1 MFETTKIQVLMC
13 FHFDTLHICWI
24 SSFLLFCF
32 WFIYD
37 YSYQQCDIFIL
48 GNWRKIPTWN
58 IKPTRFFF
66 WHSIIIDL
74 RNTQLKIRKKEKV
87 VFLFTYNSFSLFN
100 FARILFFSLSLSFSF
115 CHAKDCFFFLLVSL
129 SVLISSKMKIP
140 NISHSYRL
148 LFTRDVFL
156 RFWMNINKLLIFKS
170 FAYFKLILSDKFLFH
185 SLTISS
191 HGFLCMMTVML

>member
-1 MFETTKIQVLMC
+1 
-13 FHFDTLHICWI
+13 
-24 SSFLLFCF
+24 
-32 WFIYD
+32 
-37 YSYQQCDIFIL
+37 
-48 GNWRKIPTWN
+48 
-58 IKPTRFFF
+58 
-66 WHSIIIDL
+66 
-74 RNTQLKIRKKEKV
+74 
-87 VFLFTYNSFSLFN
+87 
-100 FARILFFSLSLSFSF
+100 
-115 CHAKDCFFFLLVSL
+115 
-129 SVLISSKMKIP
+129 MKIP